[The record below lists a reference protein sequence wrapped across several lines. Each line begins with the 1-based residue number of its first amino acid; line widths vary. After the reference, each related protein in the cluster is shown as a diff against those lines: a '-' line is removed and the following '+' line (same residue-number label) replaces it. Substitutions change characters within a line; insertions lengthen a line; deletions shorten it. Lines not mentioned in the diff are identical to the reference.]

1 MKLVEEHRAE
11 LSTEELQELQ
21 KEQQQ
26 IVTEDISSGEEEGR
40 EEASIALIKEMY
52 SKWLKFKT
60 LWKSITQTKLY
71 QAKMWTCLMKR
82 QCPTLETF

>member
-52 SKWLKFKT
+52 SKWVEVQNFVEKYHPDKALT
-60 LWKSITQTKLY
+60 SQ
-71 QAKMWTCLMKR
+71 MWNCLMNDV
-82 QCPTLETF
+82 TL